1 MRRISVVAVLLFVL
15 FSCCVSR
22 AQSGA
27 SIVVTAAESG
37 RVVNLKPG
45 DTFEVRLE
53 ANPSTGYGWMVS
65 AEKNSIVRQKSMKF
79 IRGGVGDIAGAGGRN
94 VWKFVG
100 EGRPSG

>member
-53 ANPSTGYGWMVS
+53 ANPSTGYGWTVS
-65 AEKNSIVRQKSMKF
+65 RRKEQYRAAKEHEVHPRRSWRHRRCRRQE
-79 IRGGVGDIAGAGGRN
+79 RLEV
-94 VWKFVG
+94 
-100 EGRPSG
+100 